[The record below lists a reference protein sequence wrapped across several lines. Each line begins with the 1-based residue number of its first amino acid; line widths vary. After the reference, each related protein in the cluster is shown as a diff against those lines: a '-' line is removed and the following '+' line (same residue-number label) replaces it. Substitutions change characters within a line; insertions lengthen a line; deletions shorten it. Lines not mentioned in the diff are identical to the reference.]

1 MSVQLDLAQT
11 FPMNA
16 SSTRIPAATRLI
28 LVLAGMPLFLIGLAI
43 LIDPAGFQASAGI
56 TIGADPSDLN
66 EARGAAGALVT
77 TGALTALGAF
87 LRRLT
92 PAAALT
98 GAAVHLGYGS
108 ARFLSLIID
117 GAPDTLLVLAV
128 SAELP
133 LGAAC
138 LLAAHRLTR
147 STARDNDPALQ
158 PVR

>member
-1 MSVQLDLAQT
+1 
-11 FPMNA
+11 MNTVF
-16 SSTRIPAATRLI
+16 TRIAL
-28 LVLAGMPLFLIGLAI
+28 LLAGTPLLLIGIAI
-43 LIDPAGFQASAGI
+43 LLDPVGFQASAGI

-77 TGALTALGAF
+77 TGGLTVLGAF

-92 PAAALT
+92 PVAAVI

-108 ARFLSLIID
+108 ARFLSLLID
-117 GAPDTLLVLAV
+117 GIPDTVLVLAV

-138 LLAAHRLTR
+138 ALVAYRLMR
-147 STARDNDPALQ
+147 SHIPHGSPALQ
-158 PVR
+158 PVA